1 MQSKVKVGIAIA
13 AGILTCCVIA
23 AFKIFGI
30 TAAGLSTEALCA
42 LVILIGAIVVWIC
55 SVLPEYVV
63 ALFMVILFIAVL
75 GVPVEVTFAAFSS
88 STWWLLLAAFAIG
101 LGMQRSGLL
110 QRMANGVLRIF
121 PQTFRAQVA
130 AFMAAGTVVGP
141 FIPSLSAKATIL
153 APLCM
158 EVSDTLGY
166 ERKGSQAN
174 GLFLAM
180 FTGLRNIGP
189 AVISA
194 SVIGYGLLALLPEEV
209 QQNFDMVHWFV
220 CMLPWFI
227 VVTALNY
234 IAIVLIYRPKKAKRN
249 CDATAD
255 NVEVNGNCTSDAQ
268 QSDSPSDL
276 NNEPQS
282 ESVDVT
288 DAEIG
293 GDKLNKVTDHVP
305 WSRKEKQM
313 LVIMIACIVLWV
325 LEPLTGI
332 DAYIVAIGAFIL
344 TVICGI
350 ITKGDFR
357 SGMSWD
363 SLIFIGVV
371 IGLAQVFS
379 YLEIDTWIVDT
390 CQPIFTA
397 LAANPYIFVAG
408 IGIITV
414 LLRFVIVSEMAY
426 INIFMVFMVPLAMG
440 LGISPWVVGVS
451 VYAMV
456 NPWFA
461 LYQNPIYLTAYYAV
475 DGQMVRHS
483 SMAKYCIL
491 YVFICLIGL
500 MVSVPYWQMWGLI

>member
-13 AGILTCCVIA
+13 AGILTCCAIA
-23 AFKIFGI
+23 VFKIFGI
-30 TAAGLSTEALCA
+30 TAGGLSTEALCA
-42 LVILIGAIVVWIC
+42 LIILVGAIVVWIC

-166 ERKGSQAN
+166 ERKGPQAN

-194 SVIGYGLLALLPEEV
+194 SVIGYGLLALLPEDV
-209 QQNFDMVHWFV
+209 QQSFDMVHWFI

-234 IAIVLIYRPKKAKRN
+234 IAIVLIYRPKKAKRTQN
-249 CDATAD
+249 AVTDDSEAD
-255 NVEVNGNCTSDAQ
+255 DVGKSDAQ
-268 QSDSPSDL
+268 QSDCTSD
-276 NNEPQS
+276 
-282 ESVDVT
+282 DA
-288 DAEIG
+288 DAETTDTGIEA
-293 GDKLNKVTDHVP
+293 DKSGEATERVP

-500 MVSVPYWQMWGLI
+500 MVSVPYWQMWGLF